1 MVFEEYSDICNY
13 NKLQIVI
20 TVVTI
25 MMYYAVQNI
34 YYLENNIYIVVISM
48 SIVQPVLTPE
58 QITEITNYINSYRS
72 KHQAPPLVWDSAIYK
87 VAQDWSS
94 YLVTNNLFK
103 HSGNQSYGEN
113 LAYYQG
119 YGTNVMTLL
128 KKAVDGWYNEY
139 KLYDFNNPGFSQAT
153 GHFTCLVWVASTNY
167 GIGIS
172 LDNNTSSVDIVFN
185 SSPPGN
191 YIGQFK
197 ENVLPPV
204 GQIVPTPTPTP
215 TPTPSPTPTPTP
227 TPTPIEN
234 NKKIIIVALYN
245 IISSIQTNQP
255 KVTIISAIY
264 NLIKLINN
272 MTGL

>member
-1 MVFEEYSDICNY
+1 
-13 NKLQIVI
+13 
-20 TVVTI
+20 
-25 MMYYAVQNI
+25 
-34 YYLENNIYIVVISM
+34 M

-58 QITEITNYINSYRS
+58 QIAEITNYINSYRT
-72 KHQAPPLVWDSAIYK
+72 KHQAPPLVWKSDIYK

-94 YLVTNNLFK
+94 YLVTTNLFK

-139 KLYDFNNPGFSQAT
+139 KLYDFANPGFSQAT

-172 LDNNTSSVDIVFN
+172 IDNNTSSVDIVFN

-191 YIGQFK
+191 YIGEFK

-204 GQIVPTPTPTP
+204 GQIVPI
-215 TPTPSPTPTPTP
+215 PSPTPTPTP
-227 TPTPIEN
+227 TPTPSPIAN

-245 IISSIQTNQP
+245 IISSIQTNQS

-272 MTGL
+272 MTSL

>member
-1 MVFEEYSDICNY
+1 
-13 NKLQIVI
+13 
-20 TVVTI
+20 
-25 MMYYAVQNI
+25 
-34 YYLENNIYIVVISM
+34 M

-139 KLYDFNNPGFSQAT
+139 KLYDFNNPGFSQAI
-153 GHFTCLVWVASTNY
+153 GHFTCLVTST
-167 GIGIS
+167 
-172 LDNNTSSVDIVFN
+172 
-185 SSPPGN
+185 
-191 YIGQFK
+191 
-197 ENVLPPV
+197 
-204 GQIVPTPTPTP
+204 
-215 TPTPSPTPTPTP
+215 
-227 TPTPIEN
+227 
-234 NKKIIIVALYN
+234 
-245 IISSIQTNQP
+245 
-255 KVTIISAIY
+255 
-264 NLIKLINN
+264 
-272 MTGL
+272 

>member
-1 MVFEEYSDICNY
+1 VNG
-13 NKLQIVI
+13 
-20 TVVTI
+20 
-25 MMYYAVQNI
+25 YALKNI

-48 SIVQPVLTPE
+48 SIVQPALTPE
-58 QITEITNYINSYRS
+58 QITEITNYINSYRT
-72 KHQAPPLVWDSAIYK
+72 KHQSPPLVWDSGIYK
-87 VAQDWSS
+87 IAQDWSN

-153 GHFTCLVWVASTNY
+153 GHFTCLVWAASTNY

-172 LDNNTSSVDIVFN
+172 LDNATSSVDIVFN

-191 YIGQFK
+191 YIGKFK
-197 ENVLPPV
+197 ENVLPPI
-204 GQIVPTPTPTP
+204 GQIIPTPTPTP
-215 TPTPSPTPTPTP
+215 TPTPAPTPT
-227 TPTPIEN
+227 EY

-264 NLIKLINN
+264 NLIKLVNT
-272 MTGL
+272 MTSL